1 MYALYGALVL
11 LGWILLLPY
20 QFVSALVRGGPRARL
35 RERLGMASGGAP
47 VAPGGLWIHAVSV
60 GEVRLALLLLV
71 AVRERHPGL
80 PVTVTTGTPTG
91 RALAERGVPGTS
103 PPDRVA
109 FLPIDRRGP
118 MGRFLERIRP
128 AALLLV
134 ETEIWPNL
142 LRLCAERGVPVS
154 FVNGRISPRSF
165 PRYRRVRWFLRRCL
179 GDVTLFAMQS
189 EEDAER
195 IRALGAPPERV
206 RVTGNMKFD
215 LPLPRSAAGPA
226 ARERLG
232 IPADRPLFVAG
243 STAPGEER
251 AAAEALRA
259 LRRIDPRTLLVLAP
273 RHPED
278 FAAAETRLIAA
289 GLRVARYSGPFPGRE
304 TDAVLVD
311 AMGVLPDLYAAAD
324 LVFVGGS
331 LVSRGGQNP
340 LEPASLGRP
349 VLFGP
354 DMENFADAARAL
366 VAAGGGF
373 VVRDGGDLGRQAARL
388 LADAGARRAA
398 GEAARRAVESG
409 RGALPRTLA
418 FLEGLMRG
426 GPGRAERAAAA
437 GA

>member
-35 RERLGMASGGAP
+35 RERLGMGSGGAT

-60 GEVRLALLLLV
+60 GEVRLALLLLG

-91 RALAERGVPGTS
+91 RALAERAVPAGR
-103 PPDRVA
+103 PPDLVA

-118 MGRFLERIRP
+118 MGRFLERVRP
-128 AALLLV
+128 AVLLLV

-142 LRLCAERGVPVS
+142 LRLCGERGVPVIL
-154 FVNGRISPRSF
+154 VNGRISPRSF
-165 PRYRRVRWFLRRCL
+165 PRYRRVRRFLKSCL

-189 EEDAER
+189 AEDAER
-195 IRALGAPPERV
+195 IRELGAPPDRI

-215 LPLPRSAAGPA
+215 LPLPRDAAGPA

-232 IPADRPLFVAG
+232 IAADRPLFVAG

-278 FAAAETRLIAA
+278 FAAAETRLIEL
-289 GLRVARYSGPFPGRE
+289 GLRVARFSGPAPGRE

-349 VLFGP
+349 VLFG
-354 DMENFADAARAL
+354 
-366 VAAGGGF
+366 
-373 VVRDGGDLGRQAARL
+373 
-388 LADAGARRAA
+388 
-398 GEAARRAVESG
+398 
-409 RGALPRTLA
+409 
-418 FLEGLMRG
+418 
-426 GPGRAERAAAA
+426 
-437 GA
+437 